1 MAEES
6 AAWKW
11 EDVVARLREEPIDT
25 VVQIAV
31 SAIDEPTSVGLQ
43 PMPAGADGRP
53 VFGAILD
60 EQFGILVQV
69 CGDNYE
75 IRLCRLPKP
84 AALAPVLSPQAVSSP
99 QSALPAARPSTDL
112 SPRAAPSAVA
122 PRSNASP
129 ALIPELVESRAE
141 LVVRR
146 RNEQR
151 SLASLPAEQPGATML
166 MTTLFGTL
174 LGAALGGEKGAL
186 AGALIGGGAGLAS
199 IAVSTAATSP
209 ATSMAAQ
216 SMFLALASASLGGR
230 GGGPVLRLGP
240 AGKPALPQRGDDD
253 GPRGPRRLPPRRK

>member
-6 AAWKW
+6 VAWKW

-31 SAIDEPTSVGLQ
+31 SAIEEPASVGLH

-53 VFGAILD
+53 AFGAILD
-60 EQFGILVQV
+60 EQLGILVHV
-69 CGDNYE
+69 SGDNYE
-75 IRLCRLPKP
+75 TRLCRLPQP
-84 AALAPVLSPQAVSSP
+84 AALPPVLSPPVASSP
-99 QSALPAARPSTDL
+99 QSALPVARQPTGL
-112 SPRAAPSAVA
+112 SPKPAQSVVPQRAD
-122 PRSNASP
+122 ASP
-129 ALIPELVESRAE
+129 SSIPVLVESRAE
-141 LVVRR
+141 LVVHRR
-146 RNEQR
+146 SEQR

-240 AGKPALPQRGDDD
+240 SRQPALPPFLDD
-253 GPRGPRRLPPRRK
+253 GGPRRTRRLPPRKN